1 MKQSD
6 YLTQVQLSKTV
17 EDLEKILSDAV
28 LDDEVVAKD
37 FCTLL
42 QKVEIKK
49 NIFIHNYKERK
60 K

>member
-6 YLTQVQLSKTV
+6 YLTQVTSAKTV
-17 EDLEKILSDAV
+17 EDLEKILYDAV
-28 LDDEVVAKD
+28 ADEELIAKD
-37 FCTLL
+37 FCKLL

-49 NIFIHNYKERK
+49 NIFIHGYKERK